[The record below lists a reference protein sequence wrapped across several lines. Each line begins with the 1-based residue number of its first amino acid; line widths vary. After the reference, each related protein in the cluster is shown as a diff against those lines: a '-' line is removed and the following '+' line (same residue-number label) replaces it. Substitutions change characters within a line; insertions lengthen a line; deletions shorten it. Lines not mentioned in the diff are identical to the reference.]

1 MNVKFTLQI
10 ILTFFH
16 DNSIIAPTNFSHQ
29 WCEFYYIYFTNSI
42 ILLLYFQNI
51 LYYSNLIFST
61 KCNSLTISA
70 PLLSLP
76 GNLDPNTH
84 YNYNNIE
91 EAGNH
96 IDYLPYK
103 IICIKFHLLKLYRS
117 RWLTR
122 QIIKYSIDSFH
133 LIYNSTHYFLKH
145 IIWYLG
151 TVRCHEVYRI
161 YCS

>member
-1 MNVKFTLQI
+1 MVLLLQLI
-10 ILTFFH
+10 
-16 DNSIIAPTNFSHQ
+16 SRTNGASFI
-29 WCEFYYIYFTNSI
+29 IYFTNSI

-61 KCNSLTISA
+61 KCNSLTITA

-103 IICIKFHLLKLYRS
+103 IICIKFYLLKLGKA
-117 RWLTR
+117 TV
-122 QIIKYSIDSFH
+122 
-133 LIYNSTHYFLKH
+133 FLKLFCLGFD
-145 IIWYLG
+145 IELPVNYLKCIFYFG
-151 TVRCHEVYRI
+151 LLIFCCQIVAT
-161 YCS
+161 SL